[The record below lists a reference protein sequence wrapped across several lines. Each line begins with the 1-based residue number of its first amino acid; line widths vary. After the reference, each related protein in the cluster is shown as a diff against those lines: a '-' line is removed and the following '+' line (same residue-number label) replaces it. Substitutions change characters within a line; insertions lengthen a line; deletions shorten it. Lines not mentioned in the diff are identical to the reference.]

1 MGHILKIKDNANIK
15 DTVMH
20 SQNVLRNDL
29 IRGLS
34 ASEDGK
40 KQNNI

>member
-1 MGHILKIKDNANIK
+1 
-15 DTVMH
+15 MH

-29 IRGLS
+29 IHGLS

-40 KQNNI
+40 NKITFENITCQLFIIL